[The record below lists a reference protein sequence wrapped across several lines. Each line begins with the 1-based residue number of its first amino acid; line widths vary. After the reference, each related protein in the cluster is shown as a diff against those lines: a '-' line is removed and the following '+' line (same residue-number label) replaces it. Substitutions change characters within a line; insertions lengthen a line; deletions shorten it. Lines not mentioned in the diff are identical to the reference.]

1 MNRVDSNI
9 ILIVVFHFIVAGLL
23 IYVGMEGQNKKR
35 EKPLGKGWY
44 DTLLMIGLVAL
55 IYNMRKLIKHLW

>member
-9 ILIVVFHFIVAGLL
+9 ILIVLFHFIVAGLL

>member
-1 MNRVDSNI
+1 MNHIDSNL

-44 DTLLMIGLVAL
+44 DTLLAIGLVAL
-55 IYNMRKLIKHLW
+55 IYNMRKLIQHLW

>member
-1 MNRVDSNI
+1 MNRVDSNL

>member
-1 MNRVDSNI
+1 MSSVNPNI

-23 IYVGMEGQNKKR
+23 IYIGIEGQNKKR

-44 DTLLMIGLVAL
+44 DTLLTIGLVAL